1 MHTVVL
7 GHCLLVVRKGEAKSA
22 QKSLKDC
29 LHIMQLGIAEL
40 KVQQSSVPVMLDK
53 KIPRN
58 RGACHGVWK
67 AAPRSFSR
75 EAL

>member
-53 KIPRN
+53 KIP
-58 RGACHGVWK
+58 
-67 AAPRSFSR
+67 P
-75 EAL
+75 E

>member
-29 LHIMQLGIAEL
+29 LQIMQLGIAEL

-53 KIPRN
+53 KIP
-58 RGACHGVWK
+58 
-67 AAPRSFSR
+67 P
-75 EAL
+75 E